1 MKRNYPVNRSW
12 LAFFFPPPLSNTP
25 FPGRIGNVTLKRKD
39 ASDGV
44 LFFIIFLFGL
54 LPFFQLVITE

>member
-39 ASDGV
+39 ASDGFYFI
-44 LFFIIFLFGL
+44 LFFFVSSH
-54 LPFFQLVITE
+54 FFQLVITE